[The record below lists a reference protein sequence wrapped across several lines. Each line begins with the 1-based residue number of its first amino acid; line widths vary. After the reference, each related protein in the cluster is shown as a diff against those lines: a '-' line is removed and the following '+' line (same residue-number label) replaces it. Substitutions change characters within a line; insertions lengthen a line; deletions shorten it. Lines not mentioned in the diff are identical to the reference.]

1 MSAFLL
7 DLRIE
12 CYVAGTLSGFPP
24 NSLVT
29 LSMIAFEDDL
39 FAGFPSGN
47 YYLEDIP
54 VGPDGTLQYGIG
66 PVWLD
71 RDLGVVVRVAPFA
84 NSPIVGEVWSL
95 DYVLLPE
102 SCNPND

>member
-47 YYLEDIP
+47 YFLEALP
-54 VGPDGTLQYGIG
+54 VGPDGTLQYAIG

-71 RDLGVVVRVAPFA
+71 RDFGVTVTVRPFA
-84 NSPIVGEVWSL
+84 DSPTVGEVWAL
-95 DYVLLPE
+95 DPVVLPE